1 MKIKK
6 FIFIL
11 SFNLIINNSFSNSIE
26 KTIINNHS
34 NYIESNLKFYNN
46 VKPKKNLILST
57 VVRYSW
63 NKIFPFIKS
72 LLRIN
77 NRNFDIVMFISE
89 VSKSVKDN
97 LKSFGII
104 VYEIS
109 TKLKDSYHIFKHR
122 WKLYSDFLDNNRN
135 NYNIVLSVDVRD
147 TIIQKDFF
155 SLYENF
161 SNFLGFSY
169 ESSTLTKLIANDFI
183 IKTFGEKV
191 FKSIENKRNINCG
204 TIWGTIDAFIKLSKI
219 IYKNLLK
226 YFTIDQTVLNYLIYY
241 ENILNDTTFIFSDE
255 YGQVLT
261 LGLTGRNKINLDS
274 EQNILNFN
282 NQVASIV
289 HQYDRYPDIKRII
302 KEKFCPEISFNKKI
316 SYLFII
322 NELLIL
328 ILIVKLITN
337 FYFKKTIE
345 KVPNL

>member
-6 FIFIL
+6 IIFIL
-11 SFNLIINNSFSNSIE
+11 FFNLIISNSFSNNIE

-34 NYIESNLKFYNN
+34 NLIGTKHNFHNI
-46 VKPKKNLILST
+46 VKKKNLILST
-57 VVRYSW
+57 IVRYSW
-63 NKIFPFIKS
+63 NKIFPFVKS
-72 LLRIN
+72 LSRIN

-89 VSKSVKDN
+89 VSQSVKDN

-109 TKLKDSYHIFKHR
+109 IKLKDSCYILRYR

-169 ESSTLTKLIANDFI
+169 ESSTLSKLIGNNFI
-183 IKTFGEKV
+183 IKTFGERV

-204 TIWGTIDAFIKLSKI
+204 TIWGTTDAFIELSKI

-241 ENILNDTTFIFSDE
+241 ENILNDITIIFSDE
-255 YGQVLT
+255 YGEVLT
-261 LGLTGRNKINLDS
+261 LGLTGRNKIILDS

-282 NQVASIV
+282 NQIASIV
-289 HQYDRYPDIKRII
+289 HQYDRYPDIKRMI
-302 KEKFCPEISFNKKI
+302 KEKFCPEISYNKKI

-322 NELLIL
+322 NELLII
-328 ILIVKLITN
+328 ILIVKLIIS
-337 FYFKKTIE
+337 FYFKK
-345 KVPNL
+345 NN